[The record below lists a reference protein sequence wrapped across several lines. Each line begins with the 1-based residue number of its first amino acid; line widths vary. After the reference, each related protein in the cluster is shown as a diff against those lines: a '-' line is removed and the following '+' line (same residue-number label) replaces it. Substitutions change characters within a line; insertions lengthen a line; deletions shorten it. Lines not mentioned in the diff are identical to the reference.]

1 MQHALLE
8 TIYGEKKQWGLNV
21 GVKIDKIWKKYIIMK
36 IGKWYV

>member
-21 GVKIDKIWKKYIIMK
+21 GVKIDKIWKIWKNIYN
-36 IGKWYV
+36 YENR